1 MEKWKFVKS
10 DEPAEEKKKLTEK
23 ESYLMKNQLIT
34 TLGGKFLGWNF
45 EVEFWSKYWHTSM
58 YPLCNQSCLYSLV
71 LSSTHRQT
79 IGIYRVGHKGPKFLN
94 PLSLIL
100 NLNIHKKI
108 AQNCQNC
115 QKYQEIVLKQMFSKK
130 SQWSIKK

>member
-1 MEKWKFVKS
+1 MTSLRRWFDVYFKCQIDGEDFFKFCGLLRKHELYLTKSQIKVRGKWWTNKR
-10 DEPAEEKKKLTEK
+10 EKKFTEK

-45 EVEFWSKYWHTSM
+45 EVEFWGKYWHTSM

-94 PLSLIL
+94 HVSLIL
-100 NLNIHKKI
+100 N
-108 AQNCQNC
+108 
-115 QKYQEIVLKQMFSKK
+115 
-130 SQWSIKK
+130 